1 MRLYLR
7 YEQKDRSIDGAGIS
21 TSAGIPDFRGPDGVW
36 TKHPEQTKVYDIEAF
51 LCHEED
57 RKYSWRW
64 QKESPVWTAQPGTA
78 HKALVKLEQAGMLT
92 LLATQNF
99 DALHEKAGNSS
110 DVIVNL
116 HGTIGTSHCMK
127 CHAKYDTADIM
138 ANLDNEPDP
147 HCHRIL
153 PYSGNMPCNGLIK
166 TDVVYFGEALP
177 DGAIEKSYRLA
188 TQADELWVIGS
199 TLEVMPAASIVPIAA
214 EAGVPIT
221 IMNMGRTQYDRLA
234 NGLSTTI
241 SPSPCHSS
249 STKPSP
255 PSSKPHSKYVFS
267 YVLQYRH
274 KSLELHRFW
283 LVVTKIRIF
292 QRQKSE

>member
-1 MRLYLR
+1 MYGGMSKKIVVLT
-7 YEQKDRSIDGAGIS
+7 GAGIS

-36 TKHPEQTKVYDIEAF
+36 TKHPEQMNVYDIDAF
-51 LCHEED
+51 LANKED
-57 RKYSWRW
+57 REYSWRW
-64 QKESPVWTAQPGTA
+64 QKESPVWNAQPGTA
-78 HKALVKLEQAGMLT
+78 HKALVKLEQAGLLT

-110 DVIVNL
+110 NVIVNL

-127 CHAKYDTADIM
+127 CHAKYNTADIM

-147 HCHRIL
+147 HCHRKL

-188 TQADELWVIGS
+188 AQADELWVIGS
-199 TLEVMPAASIVPIAA
+199 TLEVMPAASIVPVAA
-214 EAGVPIT
+214 QAGVPIT

-234 NGLSTTI
+234 TRLIRDDIAIALPQLVDETI
-241 SPSPCHSS
+241 AAEQG
-249 STKPSP
+249 K
-255 PSSKPHSKYVFS
+255 
-267 YVLQYRH
+267 
-274 KSLELHRFW
+274 
-283 LVVTKIRIF
+283 
-292 QRQKSE
+292 

>member
-1 MRLYLR
+1 MYGGMSKKIAVLT
-7 YEQKDRSIDGAGIS
+7 GAGIS

-36 TKHPEQTKVYDIEAF
+36 TKHPEQMNVYDIDAF
-51 LCHEED
+51 LANKED
-57 RKYSWRW
+57 REYSWRW
-64 QKESPVWTAQPGTA
+64 QKESPVWNAQPGTA

-110 DVIVNL
+110 NVIVNL

-127 CHAKYDTADIM
+127 CHAKYNTADIM

-147 HCHRIL
+147 HCHRKL

-199 TLEVMPAASIVPIAA
+199 TLEVMPAASIVPVAA
-214 EAGVPIT
+214 QAGVPIT
-221 IMNMGRTQYDRLA
+221 IMGGWLTDNHQLLNPPTGAFVMLRATC
-234 NGLSTTI
+234 
-241 SPSPCHSS
+241 SPQSS
-249 STKPSP
+249 RP
-255 PSSKPHSKYVFS
+255 PTSAGQRRYPHESSGSQDGHIACDPYS
-267 YVLQYRH
+267 
-274 KSLELHRFW
+274 
-283 LVVTKIRIF
+283 
-292 QRQKSE
+292 